1 MDLAV
6 TSPQRLDVIR
16 EASVIVGAAAAA
28 YEAFK
33 REHLNTAA
41 DCQAQGMAF
50 IPMIA
55 EPSGGW
61 GKSAICTL
69 KAISRAAA
77 AHSDRSS
84 DSILSEQ
91 LQLLSANIRRAKARA
106 VLRRD
111 AGIDR
116 LVPPALASAAAVL
129 SEDSMET

>member
-1 MDLAV
+1 MSARDK
-6 TSPQRLDVIR
+6 
-16 EASVIVGAAAAA
+16 VGAKRDSSISLGSAASA

-41 DCQAQGMAF
+41 DCQAQGIAF

-69 KAISRAAA
+69 KAIARAAA
-77 AHSDRSS
+77 TRSDRSS

-91 LQLLSANIRRAKARA
+91 LQLLSIAVRRAKARA

-111 AGIDR
+111 AGADR
-116 LVPPALASAAAVL
+116 LVPHALASAAAVL
-129 SEDSMET
+129 REGEDVMED